1 MGIYYKCKANSRGR
15 GASMLKRIFN
25 LFKEEEPIYEL
36 PRELENVD
44 DDELE
49 EYEPEDRYYFY

>member
-1 MGIYYKCKANSRGR
+1 
-15 GASMLKRIFN
+15 MLKRIFN